1 MEATDDRSVVLL
13 AQRRMWELVP
23 CAIVKTLNTGH
34 APQLSNP
41 GALAAALA
49 PFLRGEA

>member
-23 CAIVKTLNTGH
+23 EALVRTLTTGH

-41 GALAAALA
+41 EALAEALVS
-49 PFLRGEA
+49 FLKGEE